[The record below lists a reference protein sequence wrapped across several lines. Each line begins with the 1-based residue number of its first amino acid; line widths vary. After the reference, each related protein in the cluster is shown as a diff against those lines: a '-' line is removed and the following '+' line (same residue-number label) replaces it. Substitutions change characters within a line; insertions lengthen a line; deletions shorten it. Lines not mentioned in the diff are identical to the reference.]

1 MRPHR
6 DTICSIVLM
15 GVFLALSA
23 SEGAAETCC
32 HRELA
37 MRPIAMPE
45 GQEQQE
51 SLSTFF
57 QGMVIGPLEMPTL
70 DDKCPDF
77 DFVSYAAMQDAY
89 RLAREVFAATRRR
102 DGLPPMPPTVAAP
115 ERDLDYV
122 FVGEITADEVTG
134 KTPRECDP
142 EYPETCWGG
151 FLEGTFTF
159 RVKLVDHHRGQTLK
173 EGSVSWTGHLWL
185 DVGNRIEELSKSL
198 FLPLDE
204 IVREYERIPE
214 TAAVAL
220 PTETVGAGETVTIS
234 LSDLFDHRGRQT
246 QPWQRLLI
254 KVEKGTILNGEQDQ
268 QAKEGYHVFRAG
280 SDGIVRVQYRAP
292 AECVPQQETLTVYN
306 TCNKGENETDF
317 KAKSYPKTLLA
328 TKEFNIVCDQWELE
342 IAYHEQVS
350 YNNREE
356 RGDATWEEH
365 ITGTL
370 DYRITATLKPASW
383 QPADALRPYQAKEEE
398 AKAQFA
404 QPRPDDVPST
414 IGEQL
419 EKIEREEAQVRQRA
433 NEVVGPGGMR
443 YFIALGVELQL
454 NDDFVHTKH
463 ITIVTRNQRIED
475 DSRWEWHAD
484 QQGPI
489 PLGIQLKTYA
499 NQNKYDITLTHH
511 DPMDIGNPRTEHS
524 FTLPWRYLARHTIAG
539 QVKLDCSG
547 TGEVDSP
554 GNYLHN
560 VFVHVPEGFLAY
572 DGSQRVLSG
581 EHTWTDS
588 TSQLD
593 VSGMEVPGCSDRR
606 PLRDFNRVFPA
617 DSVTKTLKW
626 TLRRLGGPGGS

>member
-1 MRPHR
+1 MRRHQ
-6 DTICSIVLM
+6 DTICLIVLM
-15 GVFLALSA
+15 GVLLALSA

-115 ERDLDYV
+115 EQDLDYV

-142 EYPETCWGG
+142 EYPEDCRGG

-220 PTETVGAGETVTIS
+220 PTEAVGAGETVTIS

-246 QPWQRLLI
+246 QPWQRLLT

-292 AECVPQQETLTVYN
+292 AECVPQRETLTVYN
-306 TCNKGENETDF
+306 TCNKGENKADF
-317 KAKSYPKTLLA
+317 RAKSYPQTLLA
-328 TKEFNIVCDQWELE
+328 TKEFNIVCDKWDVTITYTED
-342 IAYHEQVS
+342 VDG
-350 YNNREE
+350 EE
-356 RGDATWEEH
+356 REGDKKRTVSRHYAATFKARVRLAEADSRTSVYRSEDCSIDFHDNYNWHYVDNECNHRGGFTGEKVGRVPLPIEVQFNPGSQRYYFRFDPPSEVISYKFAGQLLGPDQHCTGAWEYEAPSSRSVLPADWEESIGQRQYTPGQTH
-365 ITGTL
+365 ITGNAIL
-370 DYRITATLKPASW
+370 D
-383 QPADALRPYQAKEEE
+383 
-398 AKAQFA
+398 
-404 QPRPDDVPST
+404 
-414 IGEQL
+414 
-419 EKIEREEAQVRQRA
+419 
-433 NEVVGPGGMR
+433 GGMAFAWPDNPQMFEPQMR
-443 YFIALGVELQL
+443 GDMFQAASMMNAQIGGYSPMVLL
-454 NDDFVHTKH
+454 NL
-463 ITIVTRNQRIED
+463 
-475 DSRWEWHAD
+475 
-484 QQGPI
+484 PI
-489 PLGIQLKTYA
+489 KQ
-499 NQNKYDITLTHH
+499 TLTWE
-511 DPMDIGNPRTEHS
+511 IKR
-524 FTLPWRYLARHTIAG
+524 
-539 QVKLDCSG
+539 
-547 TGEVDSP
+547 
-554 GNYLHN
+554 
-560 VFVHVPEGFLAY
+560 PE
-572 DGSQRVLSG
+572 
-581 EHTWTDS
+581 
-588 TSQLD
+588 
-593 VSGMEVPGCSDRR
+593 
-606 PLRDFNRVFPA
+606 
-617 DSVTKTLKW
+617 
-626 TLRRLGGPGGS
+626 